1 VRSFCGLRHA
11 AFCIAVAN
19 RHGTAPDGRCEARR
33 VTPQMLVRNH
43 SGTRARSNQ
52 GLREPP
58 SGRRSTPTAVVMPAW
73 PPCSAAG
80 SAPELSV
87 GRSSGPL
94 RVLLHR
100 RNPRVR
106 AGAVPPRPSEKP
118 ADRTAWCPLGRDRDS
133 QRRLLALG
141 GQQLRPPG
149 TSKPL
154 LFGRETALS
163 RDRYSSSQAGEI
175 SARRVFRFP
184 ATSRRLAAWPGA
196 STRRLRTS
204 VGNQGVSTRSSTSV
218 PKIVRRIREARRRPS

>member
-149 TSKPL
+149 TSNAAPVWTGNGALARPL
-154 LFGRETALS
+154 LVVPGGRDFSAACLPLS
-163 RDRYSSSQAGEI
+163 RDKPQA
-175 SARRVFRFP
+175 SRVAR
-184 ATSRRLAAWPGA
+184 G
-196 STRRLRTS
+196 
-204 VGNQGVSTRSSTSV
+204 
-218 PKIVRRIREARRRPS
+218 